1 MPTTPNLEPI
11 LTFLDDLSQNN
22 NKPWFDEHRPAYA
35 AAHSAF
41 EQLIDGV
48 IDAFREVDNLQGLT
62 ARECM
67 PRINRDVRFS
77 KDKSPYKTNLGALVA
92 AGGWRATAQ
101 GYYISLQPHGQSM
114 VAGGLYDPTSQ
125 QLDRFRQAIDR
136 DAAVFR
142 QITQAPDFVEV
153 FGAVEGVRLKTA
165 PKGYDRQHPAIDLL
179 QLKQILAMR
188 QFTDQEVVA
197 PDFAG
202 RVVAACWAMRPF
214 LKYLDGA
221 LA

>member
-1 MPTTPNLEPI
+1 MSTTPNLEPV
-11 LTFLDDLSQNN
+11 LSFLDDLSQNN
-22 NKPWFDEHRPAYA
+22 NKLWFDQNRPAYA
-35 AAHSAF
+35 AARGAF
-41 EQLIDGV
+41 EQFIDGV
-48 IDAFREVDNLQGLT
+48 IDAFREVDNLQDL
-62 ARECM
+62 AAKACM

-92 AGGWRATAQ
+92 PGGWRATAQ

-114 VAGGLYDPTSQ
+114 VAGGLYNPTPQ
-125 QLDRFRQAIDR
+125 QLDRFRQAIDQ
-136 DAAVFR
+136 DAAGFR
-142 QITQAPDFVEV
+142 QITQAPDFVDV
-153 FGAVEGVRLKTA
+153 FTAVEGVRLKTA
-165 PKGYDRQHPAIDLL
+165 PKGYDRDHPAIDLL

-188 QFTDQEVVA
+188 RFADQEVLA

-214 LKYLDGA
+214 LKYLDGV

>member
-35 AAHSAF
+35 AARGAF
-41 EQLIDGV
+41 EQFVDGV
-48 IDAFREVDNLQGLT
+48 IDAFREVDNLQGL
-62 ARECM
+62 AAKGCM

-77 KDKSPYKTNLGALVA
+77 RDKSPYKTNLGALVA
-92 AGGWRATAQ
+92 PGGWRASAQ

-136 DAAVFR
+136 DAAGFR

-153 FGAVEGVRLKTA
+153 FGAVEGERLKTA
-165 PKGYDRQHPAIDLL
+165 PKGYDRDHPAIDLL

-214 LKYLDGA
+214 LKYLNDA

>member
-1 MPTTPNLEPI
+1 STTPNLDPG
-11 LTFLDDLSQNN
+11 LSFLDDLSQNN
-22 NKPWFDEHRPAYA
+22 NKHWFDQNRPAYA
-35 AAHSAF
+35 AARSAF
-41 EQLIDGV
+41 EQFVDGV
-48 IDAFREVDNLQGLT
+48 IDAFREVDNLQDLA

-92 AGGWRATAQ
+92 PGGWRATAQ

-114 VAGGLYDPTSQ
+114 AAGGLYDPTPQ

-136 DAAVFR
+136 DAAAFR
-142 QITQAPDFVEV
+142 QVTQAPDFVDI
-153 FGAVEGVRLKTA
+153 FGAVEGARLKTA
-165 PKGYDRQHPAIDLL
+165 PKGYDRDHPTIDLL
-179 QLKQILAMR
+179 QLKQILVMR
-188 QFTDQEVVA
+188 RFADQEVLA

>member
-1 MPTTPNLEPI
+1 MPNSPDLKPI

-22 NKPWFDEHRPAYA
+22 NKPWFDQNRPAYEA
-35 AAHSAF
+35 ARGAF
-41 EQLIDGV
+41 EQFVDGI

-62 ARECM
+62 ARECF

-92 AGGWRATAQ
+92 PGGWRATAQ

-114 VAGGLYDPTSQ
+114 VAGGLYNPTPQ
-125 QLDRFRQAIDR
+125 QLDRFRQAVDR
-136 DAAVFR
+136 DAAAFR
-142 QITQAPDFVEV
+142 QITQAPAFVEV
-153 FGAVEGVRLKTA
+153 FGAVEGERLKTA
-165 PKGYDRQHPAIDLL
+165 PKGYDRDHPAIDLL

-188 QFTDQEVVA
+188 RFSDEEVLA
-197 PDFAG
+197 PAFAG
-202 RVVAACWAMRPF
+202 RVVGACWAMRPF
-214 LKYLDGA
+214 LKHLDTL

>member
-1 MPTTPNLEPI
+1 MSTTPNLEPV
-11 LTFLDDLSQNN
+11 LSFLDDLSQNN

-35 AAHSAF
+35 AARSAF
-41 EQLIDGV
+41 EQFIDGV
-48 IDAFREVDNLQGLT
+48 IDQFMEVDNLQGL
-62 ARECM
+62 AAKACM

-92 AGGWRATAQ
+92 PGGWRATAQ
-101 GYYISLQPHGQSM
+101 GYYISLEPHGQSM
-114 VAGGLYDPTSQ
+114 VAGGLYDPTPEQ
-125 QLDRFRQAIDR
+125 MDRFRQAIDR
-136 DAAVFR
+136 DAAAFR
-142 QITQAPDFVEV
+142 QIVQAPDFVEV
-153 FGAVEGVRLKTA
+153 FGAVEGARLKTV
-165 PKGYDRQHPAIDLL
+165 PKGYDREHPAIDLL

-188 QFTDQEVVA
+188 RFQDEEVLA

-214 LKYLDGA
+214 LKHLDTL

>member
-1 MPTTPNLEPI
+1 MPTTPDLAPV
-11 LTFLDDLSQNN
+11 LSFLDDLSQNN
-22 NKPWFDEHRPAYA
+22 NKPWFDQNRPAYA
-35 AAHSAF
+35 AARSAF

-48 IDAFREVDNLQGLT
+48 IDEFRDVDNLQGL
-62 ARECM
+62 AAKACM

-92 AGGWRATAQ
+92 PGGWRATAQ

-114 VAGGLYDPTSQ
+114 VAGGLYNPTPQ
-125 QLDRFRQAIDR
+125 QLDRFRQTIDQ
-136 DAAVFR
+136 DAAAFR
-142 QITQAPDFVEV
+142 QVTQALAFIEV
-153 FGAVEGVRLKTA
+153 FGAVEGERLKTA
-165 PKGYDRQHPAIDLL
+165 PKGYDRDHPAIDLL

-188 QFTDQEVVA
+188 RFSDEEVLA

-214 LKYLDGA
+214 LRYLDTL

>member
-1 MPTTPNLEPI
+1 MPTTPNLEPV
-11 LTFLDDLSQNN
+11 LDFLNDLSQNN
-22 NKPWFDEHRPAYA
+22 HKAWFDQNRPAYA
-35 AAHSAF
+35 AARSAF
-41 EQLIDGV
+41 EQFIDGV
-48 IDAFREVDNLQGLT
+48 IDAFREVDNLQGLA

-92 AGGWRATAQ
+92 PGGWRATAQ

-136 DAAVFR
+136 DAAGFR

-153 FGAVEGVRLKTA
+153 FGAVEGARLKIA
-165 PKGYDRQHPAIDLL
+165 PKGYDRDHPAIDLL

-188 QFTDQEVVA
+188 RFQDEEVLA

-214 LKYLDGA
+214 LKYLNDA

>member
-1 MPTTPNLEPI
+1 MSITPNLEPV
-11 LTFLDDLSQNN
+11 LSFLDDLSRNN

-35 AAHSAF
+35 A
-41 EQLIDGV
+41 
-48 IDAFREVDNLQGLT
+48 
-62 ARECM
+62 

-77 KDKSPYKTNLGALVA
+77 RDKSPYKTNLGALVA
-92 AGGWRATAQ
+92 PGGWRATAQ

-114 VAGGLYDPTSQ
+114 AAGGLYDPTPQ

-136 DAAVFR
+136 DAAGFR
-142 QITQAPDFVEV
+142 QITQTPDFVDV
-153 FGAVEGVRLKTA
+153 FAAVEGVRLKTA
-165 PKGYDRQHPAIDLL
+165 PKGYDRDHPAIDLL
-179 QLKQILAMR
+179 QLKQILVMR
-188 QFTDQEVVA
+188 RFADQEVLA